1 MDDRDER
8 NFDDADAQRE
18 IDAERDRVTE
28 IASELRRRARPEYV
42 KVQLGGAIVKK
53 TTDMKSRAV
62 RSPVVLG
69 LAGALIGVAAA
80 RIIRG
85 ATAGSRKERIEW
97 ETDGDEPETWD
108 NAGEIAAEVK
118 GRAADLKDR
127 AADLKDRASD
137 AVAEA
142 KDKVGRAASEIKD
155 RVVETA
161 EQVKERL
168 PSLDTIKD
176 RAGSAY
182 RWTTDEQPVVGGMI
196 AFGLGMAL
204 GFLLPVTEPE
214 ERVLEGVRHRAA
226 ENLGDLQDKVRELSD
241 RLDEKIAGESQRP
254 QG

>member
-1 MDDRDER
+1 M
-8 NFDDADAQRE
+8 
-18 IDAERDRVTE
+18 
-28 IASELRRRARPEYV
+28 
-42 KVQLGGAIVKK
+42 KVQLGGAIVRK

-97 ETDGDEPETWD
+97 ETDGDEPETRD
-108 NAGEIAAEVK
+108 KAGEIADELK
-118 GRAADLKDR
+118 GRAAALKDR
-127 AADLKDRASD
+127 AGDAIAD
-137 AVAEA
+137 A
-142 KDKVGRAASEIKD
+142 KDKVGRAATEIKD

-161 EQVKERL
+161 GQVKERL
-168 PSLDTIKD
+168 PSLETIKD

-226 ENLGDLQDKVRELSD
+226 ENLGELQDKVRELSD